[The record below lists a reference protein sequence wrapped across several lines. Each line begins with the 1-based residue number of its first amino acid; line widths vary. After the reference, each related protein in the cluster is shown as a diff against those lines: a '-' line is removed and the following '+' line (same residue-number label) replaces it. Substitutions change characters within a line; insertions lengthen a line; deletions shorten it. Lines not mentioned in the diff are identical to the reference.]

1 MIRRILKGSESP
13 TKLEGKLKSVVVDE
27 TWPDVV
33 KNCVTRSLAAMELPL
48 TELKY
53 LAIDFET
60 SGLNAEK
67 DQILSI
73 GMVEFTLDQIDLS
86 SAEEI
91 LINNGEFV
99 KAETAEINGLTPK
112 ALAQGVP
119 LEQGIERLLQKTKGK
134 VILAHSCK
142 IEKRFLEV
150 FFEKHYQLDVFPS
163 YFVDTIFI
171 EKRFSYAG
179 KMGVHK
185 SYQLND
191 MRRHYKLP
199 NYIEH
204 SAASDALACAE
215 LFIVQTKKLKLNDIK
230 GMCLKKV
237 LS

>member
-1 MIRRILKGSESP
+1 MIRRMLTGKESP
-13 TKLEGKLKSVVVDE
+13 LLLEDKLKDVVVDE
-27 TWPDVV
+27 SWPQVL
-33 KNCVTRSLAAMELPL
+33 KNCLSRSLAEMDLPL
-48 TELKY
+48 TELEF

-73 GMVEFTLDQIDLS
+73 GMVEFNLEQVDLS

-91 LINNGEFV
+91 LIDNGEFV
-99 KAETAEINGLTPK
+99 KASTAEINGLTPK
-112 ALAQGVP
+112 ALAQGVS
-119 LEQGIERLLQKTKGK
+119 LEQGIERLLEKAQGK
-134 VILAHSCK
+134 VILAHSCR
-142 IEKRFLEV
+142 IEKCFLES
-150 FFEKHYQLDVFPS
+150 FFEKSYQLNVFPF

-179 KMGVHK
+179 KTRTHT

-191 MRRHYKLP
+191 MRRYYKLP
-199 NYIEH
+199 DYIEH

>member
-1 MIRRILKGSESP
+1 MIRRILKGTESP
-13 TKLEGKLKSVVVDE
+13 TKLEDKLKSVVIDE

-112 ALAQGVP
+112 ALSQGVP

-179 KMGVHK
+179 KTGSHK

-199 NYIEH
+199 DYMEH

>member
-1 MIRRILKGSESP
+1 MIRRILKGKESP
-13 TKLEGKLKSVVVDE
+13 STLEDKLRNVVIDE
-27 TWPDVV
+27 SWPQVLQ
-33 KNCVTRSLAAMELPL
+33 NCLNRSMAEMDLPL
-48 TELKY
+48 TELEF

-73 GMVEFTLDQIDLS
+73 GMVEFNLEQVDLS

-91 LINNGEFV
+91 LIDNGEFV
-99 KAETAEINGLTPK
+99 KASTAEINGLTPK
-112 ALAQGVP
+112 ALAQGVS
-119 LEQGIERLLQKTKGK
+119 LEQGIERLLEKAQGK
-134 VILAHSCK
+134 VILAHSCR
-142 IEKRFLEV
+142 IEKCFLET
-150 FFEKHYQLDVFPS
+150 FFAKSYQLDVFPF

-179 KMGVHK
+179 KTGTHT

-199 NYIEH
+199 DYIEH

>member
-1 MIRRILKGSESP
+1 MIRRILKGKESP
-13 TKLEGKLKSVVVDE
+13 LTLKDKLKSVVIDE

-112 ALAQGVP
+112 TLAQGVP

-150 FFEKHYQLDVFPS
+150 FFEKHFQLNVFPS

-179 KMGVHK
+179 KTGAHK

-199 NYIEH
+199 DYIEH